1 MLVEA
6 VTKYRVV
13 EVNTS
18 YNVMTQAYLL
28 LASICL
34 LKP

>member
-1 MLVEA
+1 MLLEA
-6 VTKYRVV
+6 VTKCRVV

-28 LASICL
+28 VYAC
-34 LKP
+34 

>member
-13 EVNTS
+13 KGKYQLQRHGTGILVT
-18 YNVMTQAYLL
+18 
-28 LASICL
+28 C
-34 LKP
+34 